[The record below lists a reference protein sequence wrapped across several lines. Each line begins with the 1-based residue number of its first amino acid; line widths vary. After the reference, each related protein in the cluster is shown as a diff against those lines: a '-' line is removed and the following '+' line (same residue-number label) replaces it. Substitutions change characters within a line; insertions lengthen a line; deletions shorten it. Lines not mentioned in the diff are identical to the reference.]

1 MAVHP
6 ARPHAFRRPRAF
18 TLVEILLM
26 AAVLWIVLGLL
37 ISLSHH
43 VRSRSAAADT
53 AALLWRAHKA
63 LPVATS
69 LPPALNLDDLSA
81 NSQLA
86 DHNRTLVQALRDTDP
101 SPRGDSDDSA
111 LAFWSRLPRSM
122 YDGELLRDA
131 WGTPIVLARGDD
143 QRLGLPP
150 ARRDY
155 CLSAGPDRNFLTR
168 EDNLFS
174 FEQGQPPEALAS
186 PPELNAADPP

>member
-1 MAVHP
+1 
-6 ARPHAFRRPRAF
+6 
-18 TLVEILLM
+18 M

-43 VRSRSAAADT
+43 VRSRSAETDT
-53 AALLWRAHKA
+53 AGVLWKAQRA
-63 LPVATS
+63 LPIATA
-69 LPPALNLDDLSA
+69 LPPALTLDDLA
-81 NSQLA
+81 VNTQLA
-86 DHNRTLVQALRDTDP
+86 DHNRTLVQALRATDP
-101 SPRGDSDDSA
+101 APRAGQPDSPDS
-111 LAFWSRLPRSM
+111 FWSRLPRSM

-143 QRLGLPP
+143 QRLGLAP

-174 FEQGQPPEALAS
+174 FEQGQPPDPLPS